1 MKMKLDAIAWL
12 TETVVLMN
20 PFKVLLS
27 KNVLECD
34 YSDTVN
40 KNENKENMQ
49 ILIFLVKCPSSLGM
63 D

>member
-1 MKMKLDAIAWL
+1 MKMKLDATAWF

-49 ILIFLVKCPSSLGM
+49 IPIFLVKCGLSLGM